1 MKLSKKISILVL
13 ALTLLTSLIIVQ
25 ASSQNKLEK
34 TVVKR
39 VIDGDLTS
47 KPNSVMELK
56 ANEPDGKYTATFYYK
71 STELFTMEMWEI
83 N

>member
-1 MKLSKKISILVL
+1 MKLSKKISILL
-13 ALTLLTSLIIVQ
+13 LSLTLLTSLITVQ
-25 ASSQNKLEK
+25 ALSQNKLEK
-34 TVVKR
+34 LVVKN
-39 VIDGDLTS
+39 VIDQSLTT

-56 ANEPDGKYTATFYYK
+56 SNGPDGKYTATFYYK